1 MKPLKGEREQPL
13 EPPGQE
19 QLLEEESA
27 RDDEFILGDAHA
39 SEDEFPAQATSPT
52 PLRKFYL
59 YLATSPQAET
69 AFRVAGLLC
78 ALLAAAL
85 LWRGQ
90 TESAFVVAVLG
101 VVAWFLGLRNRL
113 RRAGI
118 VKGAMQQKEMAEE
131 EDEI

>member
-1 MKPLKGEREQPL
+1 MKPQKNELERADEPPERERVAYN
-13 EPPGQE
+13 E
-19 QLLEEESA
+19 A
-27 RDDEFILGDAHA
+27 ATDDEFILGADYAT
-39 SEDEFPAQATSPT
+39 EDELQAQTSSPT
-52 PLRKFYL
+52 PLKKLYL
-59 YLATSPQAET
+59 YLATSPQAES

-85 LWRGQ
+85 LWRRQ

-118 VKGAMQQKEMAEE
+118 VKGATQQKEIAE